1 MKSNVP
7 DTEFKAVV
15 IRMLT
20 ELWERT
26 DGHNESFNENLTI
39 QKITSQS

>member
-7 DTEFKAVV
+7 DIEFKAVV

-26 DGHNESFNENLTI
+26 DGHKENFNENV
-39 QKITSQS
+39 KI